1 MNISNSDLK
10 VLLSLH
16 NYLPQYKEEQ
26 KFIDPEYIK
35 AITRYEK
42 ILIKLLQQKIQEN
55 EETRYFLEKCIR
67 KYNYG
72 CIVSTEEGENHG

>member
-26 KFIDPEYIK
+26 KFIDPEYVHTI
-35 AITRYEK
+35 ARYEK
-42 ILIKLLQQKIQEN
+42 VLIKLLQQKIQEN
-55 EETRYFLEKCIR
+55 EDTRLYLELKIN
-67 KYNYG
+67 KNSLYG
-72 CIVSTEEGENHG
+72 STAKKG